1 MVQFCLRIN
10 IGNDAMTTGSDVA
23 NALRDIAEFIQG
35 NGNME
40 SYTRGNGYPGK
51 YVNDINGNTVG
62 FWDVK

>member
-1 MVQFCLRIN
+1 MAQFCLRIN
-10 IGNDAMTTGSDVA
+10 LGNDAMQTGSDVA
-23 NALRDIAEFIQG
+23 NALRDIADFIQN

-40 SYTRGNGYPGK
+40 SYTRANGYPGK